1 MNKIKERENRNWND
15 NALMN
20 AELQEFNKE
29 NAKGQGVGGINKDS
43 IHIYNLTIW
52 HKVMKK
58 EEDLF
63 KYMKNYLSYLMGL
76 KKTPPEKRKELK

>member
-1 MNKIKERENRNWND
+1 
-15 NALMN
+15 MN

-76 KKTPPEKRKELK
+76 KKTPPEKRKELKQIKNNIIKYNNYNLNY